1 MTAPVLQNRQTMRA
15 ARRAPIRL
23 FNPVIGYTLAAVV
36 SAAIWGLLLSAL
48 F

>member
-1 MTAPVLQNRQTMRA
+1 MTAPVLETRETLPA
-15 ARRAPIRL
+15 PRRASAGL
-23 FNPVIGYTLAAVV
+23 FNPVMGYTLAALV